1 MGTLHEFVKLNVA
14 EEFFQF
20 FGLRYEQRVLDQHR
34 GQLLRRFSLELEEAW
49 RRAPEPTEDEWL
61 GLCREALRRA
71 YAAYAAAARTGPLL
85 AAV

>member
-20 FGLRYEQRVLDQHR
+20 FALRYEQRVLDQHR
-34 GQLLRRFSLELEEAW
+34 AQVLKRFSLELEEAW

-61 GLCREALRRA
+61 WLCREALRRA
-71 YAAYAAAARTGPLL
+71 YALYAEAALPRPLL
-85 AAV
+85 AAM